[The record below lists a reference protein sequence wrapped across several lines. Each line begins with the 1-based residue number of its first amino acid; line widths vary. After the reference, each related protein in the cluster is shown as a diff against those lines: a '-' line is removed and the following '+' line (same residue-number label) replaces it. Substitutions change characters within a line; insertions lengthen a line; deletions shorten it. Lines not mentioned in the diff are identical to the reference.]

1 MEIIEQKMQTYFEW
15 LQQNYKYKKLE
26 TSTEIT
32 TPFKNHLNDYIR
44 IYADLLPDNHIR
56 LSDDGQTFNELDMLD
71 IDLTKTR
78 KRLIHSILNQF
89 NLSLKD
95 DEIITNVDSD
105 SFPQSKH
112 NLIQG
117 ILKIYDLT
125 LTTKSNVSNLFYEE
139 VFDFFYNEEITGSA
153 KVAIPGETGIKYSI
167 DFIIP
172 GTKSKSEKLVNFSNN
187 LDYNRITSD
196 LFAYRD
202 VKNNRP
208 NRNNLNSQMLI
219 IANDLENTISKK
231 AQQVADYEGIQ
242 ILKWSN
248 KDEILNTLK

>member
-1 MEIIEQKMQTYFEW
+1 M
-15 LQQNYKYKKLE
+15 
-26 TSTEIT
+26 
-32 TPFKNHLNDYIR
+32 
-44 IYADLLPDNHIR
+44 
-56 LSDDGQTFNELDMLD
+56 
-71 IDLTKTR
+71 
-78 KRLIHSILNQF
+78 
-89 NLSLKD
+89 
-95 DEIITNVDSD
+95 
-105 SFPQSKH
+105 
-112 NLIQG
+112 
-117 ILKIYDLT
+117 
-125 LTTKSNVSNLFYEE
+125 
-139 VFDFFYNEEITGSA
+139 
-153 KVAIPGETGIKYSI
+153 
-167 DFIIP
+167 P
-172 GTKSKSEKLVNFSNN
+172 GTKLKSEKLVNFSNN